1 MATQVKAVEK
11 PWSELTPDEKLEKRL
26 DAWLSPPG
34 VKFVS
39 PEAEA
44 GYKARVTRLTDAIRL
59 KKTPD
64 RVPVMPGLGEFAINY
79 YGYNQYDMMYNVDK
93 CIDVAMRA
101 TQEFDLDQRIV
112 PFQRLGKVLELTD
125 SKTYRWPGHGMP
137 LDGEAQFI
145 EDEYMKADEYD
156 AFLEDASDWYIR
168 TFLPRTMGNIGPI
181 GIFTYGSNATERIS
195 EFGKPEA
202 RAAMEKL
209 LEAGKVALAWQ
220 EKMAACNK
228 KLTELGYPNLTGS
241 NSGAPFDRLSDNLR
255 GQRGIALDMYRQPEK
270 LLKALDKVTKMMIE
284 SGVKGA
290 RMGNAPVVNFNL
302 HKGADGFMSDEQF
315 KTFYWASL
323 RKVILGLR
331 EEGLMSRLGAQG
343 GYNTRLEHIRDI
355 PKGWTI
361 WALGYATDM
370 GKGKEALKGT
380 ACIMG
385 NLLASLLHAGTKED
399 VIASCRYLIDVAG
412 KGGGYLFSTSS
423 IDRNAK
429 PENVWAMV
437 KFVKEY
443 GIYSR

>member
-1 MATQVKAVEK
+1 MVKY
-11 PWSELTPDEKLEKRL
+11 
-26 DAWLSPPG
+26 G
-34 VKFVS
+34 VRSCK
-39 PEAEA
+39 AA
-44 GYKARVTRLTDAIRL
+44 GHI
-59 KKTPD
+59 
-64 RVPVMPGLGEFAINY
+64 MP
-79 YGYNQYDMMYNVDK
+79 
-93 CIDVAMRA
+93 
-101 TQEFDLDQRIV
+101 
-112 PFQRLGKVLELTD
+112 
-125 SKTYRWPGHGMP
+125 
-137 LDGEAQFI
+137 FI
-145 EDEYMKADEYD
+145 
-156 AFLEDASDWYIR
+156 
-168 TFLPRTMGNIGPI
+168 P
-181 GIFTYGSNATERIS
+181 
-195 EFGKPEA
+195 
-202 RAAMEKL
+202 
-209 LEAGKVALAWQ
+209 
-220 EKMAACNK
+220 
-228 KLTELGYPNLTGS
+228 
-241 NSGAPFDRLSDNLR
+241 
-255 GQRGIALDMYRQPEK
+255 
-270 LLKALDKVTKMMIE
+270 
-284 SGVKGA
+284 
-290 RMGNAPVVNFNL
+290 L